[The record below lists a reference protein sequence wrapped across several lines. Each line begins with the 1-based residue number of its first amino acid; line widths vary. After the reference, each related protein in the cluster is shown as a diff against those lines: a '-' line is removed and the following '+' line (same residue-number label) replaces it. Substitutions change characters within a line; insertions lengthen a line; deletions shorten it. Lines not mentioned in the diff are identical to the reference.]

1 LETSLA
7 RCSKEPQRF
16 IKGGI
21 MIKNN
26 KNVDKRNKVADV
38 AGTICGIVL
47 LACISILAIFGT
59 IKAIML
65 LFGR

>member
-1 LETSLA
+1 
-7 RCSKEPQRF
+7 
-16 IKGGI
+16 
-21 MIKNN
+21 MNKNN

>member
-1 LETSLA
+1 
-7 RCSKEPQRF
+7 
-16 IKGGI
+16 